1 MLPISH
7 EMMYF
12 DIPAEKVSE
21 IVAWIHL
28 TNETYMRRQ
37 MERSGRVTLTRLD
50 GKSVLESVDRLPP
63 LGTAEPH
70 YGMIEG
76 VYGFIF
82 IPQGNDTIL
91 RIHYGVKTAPAV
103 EPYKILLGAAPQFG
117 THTEPKE
124 HWDFRLESLIDNPA
138 QSRRIYIDGV
148 IYANMLAAGWQK
160 ESAQGYRY
168 EFVPT
173 TIGCMIYLHNAV
185 TDQSH
190 DLTANIN
197 W

>member
-12 DIPAEKVSE
+12 DIPAENVKG
-21 IVAWIHL
+21 IVAWIQL
-28 TNETYMRRQ
+28 TDEAYMRRQ
-37 MERSGRVTLTRLD
+37 LERSGRSTLA
-50 GKSVLESVDRLPP
+50 GVDRLPP
-63 LGTAEPH
+63 PETAKPY

-82 IPQGNDTIL
+82 TPRGNDTIL
-91 RIHYGVKTAPAV
+91 NVRYAVKITPPV
-103 EPYKILLGAAPQFG
+103 EPYKTSLGSPLQFG
-117 THTEPKE
+117 THAGDRE
-124 HWDFRLESLIDNPA
+124 HWDFRLESLMNNPA
-138 QSRRIYIDGV
+138 QSRRVYIDGT

-160 ESAQGYRY
+160 ETAQNYRY

-173 TIGCMIYLHNAV
+173 TIGCMIYMHNTV
-185 TDQSH
+185 TDQGH